1 MLVSTK
7 ISPRDVIKKNMKVAG
22 MSTTTS
28 ALLLVLLVAD
38 GVSISEAV
46 GGCGSLVTN
55 RDNVVFM

>member
-28 ALLLVLLVAD
+28 ALLLVLLVAN
-38 GVSISEAV
+38 GVSIGEAV
-46 GGCGSLVTN
+46 GGCGSHVTN
-55 RDNVVFM
+55 GDRSFFL

>member
-28 ALLLVLLVAD
+28 ALLLVLLVAS

-46 GGCGSLVTN
+46 GGCGSHVTN
-55 RDNVVFM
+55 GDRLFFL

>member
-28 ALLLVLLVAD
+28 ALLLVLLVAS

-46 GGCGSLVTN
+46 GRCGSHVTN
-55 RDNVVFM
+55 GDRLFFL